1 MNGKHLEDLVTRI
14 QKKAI
19 RMITFA
25 NYNTPSIDIFKNLNI
40 LPLDKLV
47 FDRIG
52 VMMYKY
58 ANDLL
63 PPALNYLYT
72 SNSDVH
78 NLLPVNK
85 SNINTYSNS
94 FGNASARIWNVL
106 QSKIEVNIS
115 LSTFKMSLK
124 LYLQENSL

>member
-1 MNGKHLEDLVTRI
+1 MQNKV
-14 QKKAI
+14 I

-40 LPLDKLV
+40 LPLDKRAV
-47 FDRIG
+47 NRIG

-72 SNSDVH
+72 SNSNVH
-78 NLLPVNK
+78 NYTTTERHFLHVNK

-94 FGNASARIWNVL
+94 FGSTGARIWNVL
-106 QSKIEVNIS
+106 QSKIEVIISLSKFNIS
-115 LSTFKMSLK
+115 LQ
-124 LYLQENSL
+124 LYLQENSLHLK

>member
-1 MNGKHLEDLVTRI
+1 M
-14 QKKAI
+14 
-19 RMITFA
+19 
-25 NYNTPSIDIFKNLNI
+25 NI

-47 FDRIG
+47 VDRIG

-58 ANDLL
+58 SNDFL
-63 PPALNYLYT
+63 PPALNYLFT
-72 SNSDVH
+72 SNSNNYTTRQRH
-78 NLLPVNK
+78 LLHVNK

-115 LSTFKMSLK
+115 LSKFKISLK
-124 LYLQENSL
+124 LHLQENSL

>member
-1 MNGKHLEDLVTRI
+1 
-14 QKKAI
+14 
-19 RMITFA
+19 MITFT

-47 FDRIG
+47 IDRVG

-72 SNSDVH
+72 SNSDVYNYTRQRH
-78 NLLPVNK
+78 LLHVYK

-94 FGNASARIWNVL
+94 FGNASARIWNGL
-106 QSKIEVNIS
+106 QYKMEVNIS
-115 LSTFKMSLK
+115 LSKFKMSLK
-124 LYLQENSL
+124 LYLQENSLQLKYTK

>member
-1 MNGKHLEDLVTRI
+1 
-14 QKKAI
+14 
-19 RMITFA
+19 MITFA

-47 FDRIG
+47 VDRIG

-78 NLLPVNK
+78 NYTRQRHILHVNK
-85 SNINTYSNS
+85 SSINTYSNS
-94 FGNASARIWNVL
+94 FGSASARIWNVL

-115 LSTFKMSLK
+115 LSKFKM
-124 LYLQENSL
+124 

>member
-1 MNGKHLEDLVTRI
+1 
-14 QKKAI
+14 
-19 RMITFA
+19 MITFS

-47 FDRIG
+47 VDRIG

-63 PPALNYLYT
+63 PSALNYFYT
-72 SNSDVH
+72 SNSNVH
-78 NLLPVNK
+78 NYTTKQRHLLHVNK

-94 FGNASARIWNVL
+94 FGNASAYGMFF
-106 QSKIEVNIS
+106 SPK
-115 LSTFKMSLK
+115 
-124 LYLQENSL
+124 